1 MRQFRHQHRG
11 NALLLVVVLA
21 NCTMSRCFFTISSC
35 VSSFTLSL
43 CPPAYSQAFIECRPL
58 TNQPIHLSAWAP
70 LGRHTHRHTHT
81 HTHMGLDSDISARS
95 CETHTH
101 THTRAHVIVSSTRR
115 VSHHELRD
123 KTFACRRM
131 ALVHMYVHMNFHVY
145 ISIYIYNVCI
155 HVKTYSYIYLYVYMC
170 CHIYS

>member
-1 MRQFRHQHRG
+1 MYIHIICTYIYIHIYIYFYIHLYVYKYIYTDRMRQSRPQHRG
-11 NALLLVVVLA
+11 NALLLAVVLE
-21 NCTMSRCFFTISSC
+21 NCAMSRCFTISSC

-43 CPPAYSQAFIECRPL
+43 CPPAYNHACIACSPL

-81 HTHMGLDSDISARS
+81 HTHMGLDSDTSARS

-101 THTRAHVIVSSTRR
+101 THTHAHVIVSSTRR

-131 ALVHMYVHMNFHVY
+131 ALVYMY
-145 ISIYIYNVCI
+145 I
-155 HVKTYSYIYLYVYMC
+155 
-170 CHIYS
+170 